1 VTPLVLLFDLDGT
14 LTDPRPGIVG
24 SIRYALERL
33 GRPCPSDDTLATYIG
48 PPLRGTF
55 ATLLETP
62 DRARVEEALSLY
74 RERYGTVGLF
84 ENAVYD
90 GIPRMLDELGA
101 VTSRRFVATAK
112 PMAFAARIVERF
124 GLAPYFAGV
133 YGPDLDG
140 RLDDKADLIAHLLKA
155 EGLAADTTVMI
166 GDRATDIA
174 AARANNL
181 RSVGVLWGYG
191 SVEELR
197 EAGADLLCASP
208 ADLESCLSRLRP
220 VE

>member
-1 VTPLVLLFDLDGT
+1 VVLFDLDGT
-14 LTDPRPGIVG
+14 LTDPRPGITG
-24 SIRYALERL
+24 CIRYALERL

-55 ATLLETP
+55 ARLLDTD
-62 DRARVEEALSLY
+62 DRARVEQALALY

-84 ENAVYD
+84 ENEVYD
-90 GIPRMLDELGA
+90 GVRPMLERLDA
-101 VTSRRFVATAK
+101 VTSQRFVATAK

-124 GLAPYFAGV
+124 GLDRHFAGV

-140 RLDDKADLIAHLLKA
+140 RLDDKADLLAHVLKT
-155 EGLAADTTVMI
+155 EKLTADSTVMI
-166 GDRATDIA
+166 GDRANDIS
-174 AARANNL
+174 AARANHL

-191 SVEELR
+191 SAEELR
-197 EAGADLLCASP
+197 DAGADVLCASP
-208 ADLESCLSRLRP
+208 TDLESCLSRFAP